1 MLTLEKLRAFGANV
15 DEGMQRCINNESFYL
30 MLTEKAIRDPGF
42 EKLLEAAEN
51 GDLDRGFELSHALKG
66 VTANLALTPLF
77 APIAELTELFR
88 NKADADY
95 VSLVKAILAKRD
107 ELTASEG

>member
-42 EKLLEAAEN
+42 EKLLEAAVWA
-51 GDLDRGFELSHALKG
+51 GDFHCSYGGHILDH
-66 VTANLALTPLF
+66 
-77 APIAELTELFR
+77 
-88 NKADADY
+88 
-95 VSLVKAILAKRD
+95 
-107 ELTASEG
+107 LTAD